1 MHHTVSDRWRLIA
14 LGVSLAALA
23 WPPLAAGQS
32 VRGQAR
38 AVQATVAAGAFGTTT
53 TALADTGTFG
63 DSNDAREASQLTGDI
78 PSLLTA
84 SVLHAT
90 AIGWPDQVDAEASLA
105 DLVLIIAGT
114 TIGADF
120 IQSRAQA
127 IQGAGGAG
135 AVSVEDLSINGLQI
149 AVAGN
154 PNETILIPG
163 GRVVINEQQTTATG
177 AVVNALHV
185 IVDGVADVVIAS
197 ATAHIQ

>member
-1 MHHTVSDRWRLIA
+1 MYHTLSDRWRLIA

-23 WPPLAAGQS
+23 WPPLAAGQNA
-32 VRGQAR
+32 RGQAR
-38 AVQATVAAGAFGTTT
+38 AVQAVVAGAFGTTT

-90 AIGWPDQVDAEASLA
+90 AIGWPDQVDSEASLA

-135 AVSVEDLSINGLQI
+135 AVSVEDLSINGLPI

-185 IVDGVADVVIAS
+185 IVYGVADVVIGS
-197 ATAHIQ
+197 ATAQLQ

>member
-1 MHHTVSDRWRLIA
+1 MQNIFSYRWKFIA

-23 WPPLAAGQS
+23 WPTLVAGQS
-32 VRGQAR
+32 VSGQAR
-38 AVQATVAAGAFGTTT
+38 AVQASVADAFGTTST
-53 TALADTGTFG
+53 TLADTGTLG

-84 SVLHAT
+84 DVLHAT
-90 AIGWPDQVDAEASLA
+90 AIGWPDQVDSEASLA
-105 DLVLIIAGT
+105 DLVLTIAGT

-135 AVSVEDLSINGLQI
+135 AVSVEGLSINGVQI

-154 PNETILIPG
+154 SNETILIPG
-163 GRVVINEQQTTATG
+163 GRVVINEQQPTATG
-177 AVVNALHV
+177 VIVNALHV
-185 IVDGVADVVIAS
+185 IVDGVADVVIGS
-197 ATAHIQ
+197 ATARIQ